1 MLICLLCLSQ
11 DDTAGYSSGDN
22 NCEEINGSARQLR
35 SSSLTRDRPSY
46 ASSEKFT
53 SPMTVSPPNCF
64 CSSTFYLIT
73 WVWRDIYSNF
83 FFDLPKQYIS
93 QPQQNFSIHFSKYTF
108 VASLLK
114 QLGAN
119 ISFHTHINQCTHIH
133 ILSLSHMY
141 ILDTHTC
148 MYFVSMKYR

>member
-93 QPQQNFSIHFSKYTF
+93 QPQQNFSKQFFWSG
-108 VASLLK
+108 ASMSTGELPFYQSAFYLIIK
-114 QLGAN
+114 RSN
-119 ISFHTHINQCTHIH
+119 YS
-133 ILSLSHMY
+133 
-141 ILDTHTC
+141 
-148 MYFVSMKYR
+148 